1 METIGRHLR
10 VPKSEVYG
18 AATSYSELT
27 LDPPGRHTLRVCTG
41 LSCSLRGAGELLDS
55 VNEALDG
62 TRAAGETTVAETA
75 CGFLCGVAPALQ
87 WDGRWIG
94 RATVESVHRLVAAA
108 ESE

>member
-1 METIGRHLR
+1 METVARHLR
-10 VPKSEVYG
+10 VAKSEVYG

-27 LDPPGRHTLRVCTG
+27 LERPGRHTLRVCTG
-41 LSCSLRGAGELLDS
+41 LGCSLRGAGELLET

-62 TRAAGETTVAETA
+62 NRPAGDTTVAETA
-75 CGFLCGVAPALQ
+75 CGFLCGVAPAVQ

-94 RATVESVHRLVAAA
+94 RATAESVRRLIAAT